1 MGPKQSTTS
10 SNKDKKVI
18 SSEDEDKYY
27 EFVRNKT
34 KKDESKHEFISN
46 QKGTAFHKLQNTD
59 R

>member
-1 MGPKQSTTS
+1 MGPKQSTTA

-46 QKGTAFHKLQNTD
+46 QKGTAFHKL
-59 R
+59 